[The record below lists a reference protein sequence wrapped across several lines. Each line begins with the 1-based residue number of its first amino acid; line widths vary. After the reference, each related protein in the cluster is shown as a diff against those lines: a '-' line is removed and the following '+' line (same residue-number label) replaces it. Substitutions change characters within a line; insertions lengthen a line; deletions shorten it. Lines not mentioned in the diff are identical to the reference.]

1 MNDSPSRLDLLR
13 FARRVVVQQTAAS
26 LAQLDQWIA
35 EEERR
40 ETERRQGEQ
49 RRPAEPE
56 WLIQYGLNRA
66 NVDALHVGAC
76 WAAKKSGRCK
86 PVTRQQAIDAL
97 GRQVAPCVHCRPEV
111 KLGPH
116 RQRPGLRPT
125 PTGPKGGAHEGP
137 GTKK

>member
-49 RRPAEPE
+49 RRPADPA

-66 NVDALHVGAC
+66 NVDALHVGDC

-97 GRQVAPCVHCRPEV
+97 VHQVAPCVHCRPEA

-116 RQRPGLRPT
+116 RERLGPQPT
-125 PTGPKGGAHEGP
+125 PADLKGGARKGP
-137 GTKK
+137 DTNK